1 MLDMYKKV
9 GFLTESSRTSPAKT
23 SDLIT
28 AVRDMEA
35 ICQNT
40 ADVKKNNLHHC
51 NRGAELKTIACSL
64 AFLIF
69 YGIYLHPLGMSLC
82 KKSVIFI

>member
-1 MLDMYKKV
+1 MLDRYLKV
-9 GFLTESSRTSPAKT
+9 GFLIESSRITPAITSN
-23 SDLIT
+23 LII
-28 AVRDMEA
+28 AVRDLNP

-40 ADVKKNNLHHC
+40 ADFKKNNLHHC

-82 KKSVIFI
+82 KRIIFI

>member
-1 MLDMYKKV
+1 MLDKFLKV
-9 GFLTESSRTSPAKT
+9 GFLIESSRTTPAIT
-23 SDLIT
+23 SDLII
-28 AVRDMEA
+28 AVRDMNS

-51 NRGAELKTIACSL
+51 NRAAELKTIACSL

-82 KKSVIFI
+82 KKNIFI